1 MLFDIIPVR
10 APRNNGED
18 TRSPRRNDPG
28 VTSSQSSPPVPLP
41 RSPDATNESL
51 LFVSDRRPA
60 SVPPLRVQRPVRE
73 DAVHRDRL
81 VEIPVEHTVE
91 KIVPV
96 EVIVERI
103 VEKEVVKEV
112 RVSCTS
118 VSAGHVQRTDSGCT
132 SGASGENHNTRKAG
146 RGAGGEDRR
155 EGQDSR
161 GSCV

>member
-18 TRSPRRNDPG
+18 ARSPQRNDPG

-41 RSPDATNESL
+41 RSPAVTNESL
-51 LFVSDRRPA
+51 LFVPDQRPA
-60 SVPPLRVQRPVRE
+60 SVPPLRVERPVSE
-73 DAVHRDRL
+73 NAVHRDRL
-81 VEIPVEHTVE
+81 VEIPIEHTVE

-112 RVSCTS
+112 PVSCTS
-118 VSAGHVQRTDSGCT
+118 ASADHLQRADPDCP
-132 SGASGENHNTRKAG
+132 SGASGEDHSTRKAG
-146 RGAGGEDRR
+146 GGAGGEDRR
-155 EGQDSR
+155 EGQD
-161 GSCV
+161 C